1 MYIHLY
7 TIHDQSLLYLQQS
20 LLSFPLPFTPS
31 LLRKIQLY
39 SYAVI
44 NGICEGCHPR
54 PKKKVYAEQE
64 RISGGGI
71 GLLSISLLPRGEGK
85 KLKRNNWPQI
95 QSAVLNNFPFAALP
109 LPRPSPP
116 PSLPSHPP
124 LSMTFCGIECRQIT
138 ELPAKPKNQQCPLL
152 SLNCQPHFTLP
163 FCPPLCLS
171 LPPVSASL
179 GIAIPQFDRLQ
190 VRLINIWR
198 HCLPDL

>member
-20 LLSFPLPFTPS
+20 LLSFPLPSTPS

-138 ELPAKPKNQQCPLL
+138 ELPAKPKNQQCPPSIPELPASFYPALL
-152 SLNCQPHFTLP
+152 PS
-163 FCPPLCLS
+163 S
-171 LPPVSASL
+171 LPLSAPLSASL